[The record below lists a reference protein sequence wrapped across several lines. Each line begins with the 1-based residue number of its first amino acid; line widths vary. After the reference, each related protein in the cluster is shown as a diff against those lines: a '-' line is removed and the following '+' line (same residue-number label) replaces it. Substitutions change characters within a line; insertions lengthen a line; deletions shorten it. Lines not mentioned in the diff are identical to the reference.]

1 MLIIKTKVLSSFAY
15 IHDCN
20 AEDGIVMY
28 RWFQFP
34 MVITQTCIQQCYYIR
49 ERYSM
54 IVAGKWKHR

>member
-1 MLIIKTKVLSSFAY
+1 MLTIKTKVLSSFAY

-34 MVITQTCIQQCYYIR
+34 MVITQTCIQQCYYIH
-49 ERYSM
+49 E
-54 IVAGKWKHR
+54 I